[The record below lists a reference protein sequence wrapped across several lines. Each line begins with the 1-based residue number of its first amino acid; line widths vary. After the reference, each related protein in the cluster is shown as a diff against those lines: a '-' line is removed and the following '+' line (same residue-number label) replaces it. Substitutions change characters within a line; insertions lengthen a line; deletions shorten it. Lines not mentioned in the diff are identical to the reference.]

1 MMKVE
6 GLPFGF
12 KRSVIVEV
20 KLGLVLVWAW
30 QWWCVLSK
38 LLVFRFL
45 ISHIDI
51 LEMLVYTV
59 SYSSG
64 HME

>member
-1 MMKVE
+1 MKVE
-6 GLPFGF
+6 GRHFGF
-12 KRSVIVEV
+12 KRSLKVEV

-30 QWWCVLSK
+30 QWWCVLSE
-38 LLVFRFL
+38 LLGLCFL
-45 ISHIDI
+45 ICHIDI

-59 SYSSG
+59 NYSSG